1 MHSRFLPMM
10 TLAATLGISFT
21 ARSASPPP
29 PAPLSPALIGE
40 VDGILSYCIKID
52 PNDANIFESLRRSLI
67 PDGDRGLKDHDAK
80 IDQDSKKDHD
90 VKSDPESIEK
100 DPSYQANF
108 SMMKSIF
115 ESMPADEA
123 LRLCRGAF

>member
-1 MHSRFLPMM
+1 MM
-10 TLAATLGISFT
+10 ILAATLGVSFT
-21 ARSASPPP
+21 ARSASPPR

-40 VDGILSYCIKID
+40 VDGILSSCTKID
-52 PNDANIFESLRRSLI
+52 PNDAKTFDSLRRSLI
-67 PDGDRGLKDHDAK
+67 PDGDYGSL
-80 IDQDSKKDHD
+80 
-90 VKSDPESIEK
+90 EK

-108 SMMKSIF
+108 SLMKSVF